1 MQILATLN
9 IAFKVLESLVTKIEI
24 SDRLR
29 SRIEH
34 VINLR
39 NRDWIFKKQN
49 LKCLDSL
56 RRETS
61 NGEFQPTTESYP
73 GATQDSQFKC
83 YPIQEQNI
91 CDSPRQQQ
99 NVDES
104 LEDCD
109 YVEKDEPVTLA
120 ASESAFF
127 PLQDDHLEQD
137 SHPSQISGI

>member
-1 MQILATLN
+1 MQNLENLN
-9 IAFKVLESLVTKIEI
+9 IAFNFLESVVTKSGI
-24 SDRLR
+24 SDYLR

-34 VINLR
+34 VIDVR
-39 NRDWIFKKQN
+39 NHDWIFKKQN

-61 NGEFQPTTESYP
+61 NEEFQPTTESYP
-73 GATQDSQFKC
+73 GATQDFQFKS
-83 YPIQEQNI
+83 YPIREQNI

-104 LEDCD
+104 LEDGD
-109 YVEKDEPVTLA
+109 NVEKDEPVTLA

-137 SHPSQISGI
+137 SHPSQTSGI

>member
-1 MQILATLN
+1 MQNLENLN
-9 IAFKVLESLVTKIEI
+9 IAFNFLESVVTKSEI
-24 SDRLR
+24 SDCIR

-34 VINLR
+34 VIDLR

-61 NGEFQPTTESYP
+61 NGEFQPTTESNS

-91 CDSPRQQQ
+91 CNSPRQRQ
-99 NVDES
+99 NLDES
-104 LEDCD
+104 LEDGD
-109 YVEKDEPVTLA
+109 NVEKDEPVTLA

-137 SHPSQISGI
+137 SHSSQTSGI